1 MSAKAK
7 AKAASP
13 KIRATSNVQQQPSSP
28 SLTRDGK
35 KYKTDREVLEMY
47 KQNHPLN
54 KTIKGKDGMKSILR
68 QYREIQTQTGGL
80 TTEEREYLN
89 QGQHGI
95 NPMAQ
100 LLMQSAQEAALAF
113 QGTPDIRIS
122 YPDNINAR
130 INEPSN
136 DLSSRRLP
144 YPLQIKESIKEYPIY
159 DDGIQQQDPFS
170 MLTGDFTDE
179 QPEGTLLQQQMQAE
193 KENQIEGKILQKD
206 NAQTT
211 NDLQYQYGATD
222 WGHRPINKEFT
233 NTPYPVMN
241 TAYYMNDGGIPSL
254 RVQKQYL
261 DKQSRINR
269 PKERKNYIKTS
280 KLMQSIAAQDRL
292 KKHGKNKKK

>member
-1 MSAKAK
+1 M
-7 AKAASP
+7 P
-13 KIRATSNVQQQPSSP
+13 KKGKKGKQSTQRNIQQPTP
-28 SLTRDGK
+28 SNQNFDTLIKEDNRGK
-35 KYKTDREVLEMY
+35 RTIYYIPKPKT
-47 KQNHPLN
+47 
-54 KTIKGKDGMKSILR
+54 T
-68 QYREIQTQTGGL
+68 QYED
-80 TTEEREYLN
+80 
-89 QGQHGI
+89 
-95 NPMAQ
+95 PMAQ
-100 LLMQSAQEAALAF
+100 MLMQSAQEAAMAF

-130 INEPSN
+130 INEPSH
-136 DLSSRRLP
+136 DLASRRLP
-144 YPLQIKESIKEYPIY
+144 YPLQIKESIKESIKQNENEKMKEDPN
-159 DDGIQQQDPFS
+159 DEGIQSEGPFS

-179 QPEGTLLQQQMQAE
+179 QPEGTILQQQMQAE

-211 NDLQYQYGATD
+211 NELQYQYGATD

-233 NTPYPVMN
+233 NTPYPIMN
-241 TAYYMNDGGIPSL
+241 TANYMNDGGIPSL